1 MGLQLKGGNVV
12 DTNEDFNKESQNLS
26 AGGETRKALDRKNVD
41 PWGNKDIEDNFYNV
55 NYKAMK
61 EESRKEYGRSL
72 KKVLKFTLIIVVLV
86 LAGVAFFVGRKYYL
100 AAQAEKGRDLFKFV
114 NSKESVI
121 TEELGITLT
130 DSKELINDTLA
141 WRTDKKLEVH
151 SNEDVAIIY
160 LDGRQTGLNVHSE
173 QYKLFGVQVGMGDK
187 EALKATTYECNEKD
201 YYVNSQD
208 MDEGKT
214 TTTYYYNKEQNDC
227 LGLTVNKM
235 TNTVQGIT
243 YIDNY
248 QVFVAGHDKK

>member
-12 DTNEDFNKESQNLS
+12 ENKEAAQNANS
-26 AGGETRKALDRKNVD
+26 SGESRKGLDQKNAD

-72 KKVLKFTLIIVVLV
+72 KKVLKVTFIIIIMV
-86 LAGVAFFVGRKYYL
+86 LAGIAFFVGRKYFL
-100 AAQAEKGRDLFKFV
+100 ASQAEKGRDLFTLGK
-114 NSKESVI
+114 SGESVI

-130 DSKELINDTLA
+130 DSKDLINDELA

-151 SNEDVAIIY
+151 SNDDIAIIY
-160 LDGRQTGLNVHSE
+160 LDGQQTGLNVHSE
-173 QYKLFGVQVGMGDK
+173 QYKLFGVQIGMGDK
-187 EALKATTYECNEKD
+187 EALQATTFKYKDND
-201 YYVNSQD
+201 YYVNKQD

-214 TTTYYYNKEQNDC
+214 TTYYYYNTEQNDC
-227 LGLTVNKM
+227 LALTVNKM

-243 YIDNY
+243 YIYNY